1 MANEEKK
8 EAVAA
13 DGAAAGKT
21 QGERTLAAPD
31 AADIR
36 RDGWRRLN
44 EAEKEFL
51 PLVKDKVNP
60 HFRSKYA
67 SEEAVYKAAK
77 SAILNHGLVLVH
89 STFPDGG
96 YDYLRTKVV
105 YLGETVDESILTVGP
120 VSAGAQ
126 ARGSNLT
133 YAKRQNTC
141 LLLAM
146 ASEDDDDGEAAQ
158 GAANKAK
165 GAEPAPF

>member
-1 MANEEKK
+1 MASEEKK
-8 EAVAA
+8 AA
-13 DGAAAGKT
+13 DAAICKT
-21 QGERTLAAPD
+21 QDG
-31 AADIR
+31 ADIR

-105 YLGETVDESILTVGP
+105 YLGETVDESVLTVGP

-158 GAANKAK
+158 GASNKAK
-165 GAEPAPF
+165 GAAPAPF